1 MRFRVPKFVSSE
13 ILRMSLDSIR
23 AHKLR
28 SFLTVFGIVIGVVVV
43 IVVAS
48 LLTGV
53 RQSVVDVIAEYGT
66 NNIYAFHLS
75 TGFSGSSREEE
86 RTRKPFKEE
95 DAEAIKRGA
104 PAVETVASVLL
115 VAWWDSTIQ
124 YQGKNYRRGQLQGVT
139 ANYAEAANLSVSGG
153 RFITE
158 SDDTNRRNVMV
169 IGVNIL
175 DALFPG
181 KSPDQIIGTEVK

>member
-1 MRFRVPKFVSSE
+1 MKLRVPKFMSSE

-66 NNIYAFHLS
+66 
-75 TGFSGSSREEE
+75 SGRASPSRR
-86 RTRKPFKEE
+86 RTPRPS
-95 DAEAIKRGA
+95 GA
-104 PAVETVASVLL
+104 ARP
-115 VAWWDSTIQ
+115 
-124 YQGKNYRRGQLQGVT
+124 RPR
-139 ANYAEAANLSVSGG
+139 
-153 RFITE
+153 
-158 SDDTNRRNVMV
+158 
-169 IGVNIL
+169 
-175 DALFPG
+175 P
-181 KSPDQIIGTEVK
+181 

>member
-1 MRFRVPKFVSSE
+1 MRLRVPKFMSSE

-28 SFLTVFGIVIGVVVV
+28 SFLTVFVIGIVVV

-75 TGFSGSSREEE
+75 TGFSNGPNREEE

-95 DAEAIKRGA
+95 DAEAI
-104 PAVETVASVLL
+104 
-115 VAWWDSTIQ
+115 
-124 YQGKNYRRGQLQGVT
+124 RRG
-139 ANYAEAANLSVSGG
+139 S
-153 RFITE
+153 
-158 SDDTNRRNVMV
+158 
-169 IGVNIL
+169 
-175 DALFPG
+175 
-181 KSPDQIIGTEVK
+181 